1 MSRVSRDFPSS
12 GHCLVTSLI
21 PTMYAACMAHAGQ
34 ATEVGTR
41 PSFSMAG
48 QQVWLRGAGPQHL
61 PSPNSPLG
69 GGISQRH
76 ALPQREWEA
85 SCVVSCTQPKLPLV
99 RVPLPQYVHT
109 QTHVQVLPPDILT
122 RVSEYVPEIV
132 EFVQKIIDNGYA

>member
-85 SCVVSCTQPKLPLV
+85 SCVVSCTQPKLPPVPSPFVTPTAITTAPAPSSLV
-99 RVPLPQYVHT
+99 ATAAV
-109 QTHVQVLPPDILT
+109 
-122 RVSEYVPEIV
+122 IV
-132 EFVQKIIDNGYA
+132 VAIVVVIVVVVIAGE